1 MSTTMMILYSQN
13 KKCYAQGKEEGT
25 KMMSTTPLS
34 LSFPS
39 TCRTARRGGRLEKD
53 LKQDRDYNNKATLCW
68 HKNKASNKG
77 NVSIKNTKVKSKQGA
92 EQDHRQLRQHC
103 FFVREHGKGVVE
115 RKDTQRVRF
124 MSIVCKIC
132 SNLKEGACIIKRSVG
147 GSSAW
152 LFKHAELLRPPK
164 RGEGTGLA
172 GLSLSQGAAAAAGEQ
187 DNKKIGKQT
196 TNPHKMDHP
205 FFRRFADIFCTRLA
219 NRQKLNKTNT
229 QGQPLQVK
237 KSGHPGDESSFL
249 KQDSDRDHRYWR
261 PAATPGVVRE
271 SIRGL

>member
-1 MSTTMMILYSQN
+1 
-13 KKCYAQGKEEGT
+13 
-25 KMMSTTPLS
+25 MSTTPLS
-34 LSFPS
+34 LSFPF

-53 LKQDRDYNNKATLCW
+53 LEQDRDYNNKATLCW
-68 HKNKASNKG
+68 HKNKALNKG
-77 NVSIKNTKVKSKQGA
+77 NVSIKNTKVKSRQGA

-103 FFVREHGKGVVE
+103 FFVWEHGKGVVE
-115 RKDTQRVRF
+115 RKDTRRVRF

-132 SNLKEGACIIKRSVG
+132 SNLKEGTCIIKRSVG

-172 GLSLSQGAAAAAGEQ
+172 GLSLSQGAAAAAGGEQ
-187 DNKKIGKQT
+187 WTRQQENRQTNNKHTKWIIL
-196 TNPHKMDHP
+196 
-205 FFRRFADIFCTRLA
+205 FFRWFAYIFWTRLA
-219 NRQKLNKTNT
+219 KRQKLNKTNT

-249 KQDSDRDHRYWR
+249 KQDSDQDHRYWR
-261 PAATPGVVRE
+261 PAATPGVVGE